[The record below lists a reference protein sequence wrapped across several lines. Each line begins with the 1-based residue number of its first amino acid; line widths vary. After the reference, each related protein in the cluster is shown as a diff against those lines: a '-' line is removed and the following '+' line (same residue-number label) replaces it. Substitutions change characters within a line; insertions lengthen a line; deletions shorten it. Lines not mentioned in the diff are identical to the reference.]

1 MKKISKT
8 EKFYL
13 WTIVAVNLAATLQH
27 FLYEWIPCNF
37 IATFAPV
44 NESVWEHLKLTFY
57 PTLTAFFVGWFVL
70 RNEGDFKKNDFVASC
85 LPAVT
90 AEVLTIAAG
99 YYLLHSGFGIG
110 IDVMWVDIALMVV
123 ATVIGQI
130 IALHVYKRAHCVRA
144 CMIGSAVIIVLM
156 IAMFVTLSF
165 VPPRLPIFIEP

>member
-1 MKKISKT
+1 MWV
-8 EKFYL
+8 L
-13 WTIVAVNLAATLQH
+13 LQ
-27 FLYEWIPCNF
+27 
-37 IATFAPV
+37 
-44 NESVWEHLKLTFY
+44 LTFF
-57 PTLTAFFVGWFVL
+57 LLLLAFFVVWFVL

-85 LPAVT
+85 LLAVT

-156 IAMFVTLSF
+156 IAAFVTLSF

>member
-1 MKKISKT
+1 MLQCRRKVNGDDCPQI
-8 EKFYL
+8 KF
-13 WTIVAVNLAATLQH
+13 
-27 FLYEWIPCNF
+27 F
-37 IATFAPV
+37 
-44 NESVWEHLKLTFY
+44 
-57 PTLTAFFVGWFVL
+57 G
-70 RNEGDFKKNDFVASC
+70 C

-90 AEVLTIAAG
+90 TEVLTIAAG

-156 IAMFVTLSF
+156 IATFVTLSF

>member
-1 MKKISKT
+1 MKKMSKT

-70 RNEGDFKKNDFVASC
+70 RNEGDFKKNDIVASC
-85 LPAVT
+85 L
-90 AEVLTIAAG
+90 
-99 YYLLHSGFGIG
+99 
-110 IDVMWVDIALMVV
+110 
-123 ATVIGQI
+123 
-130 IALHVYKRAHCVRA
+130 
-144 CMIGSAVIIVLM
+144 
-156 IAMFVTLSF
+156 
-165 VPPRLPIFIEP
+165 